1 MMVSAVHVPAL
12 TTKQQ
17 PVWLLVRATTSMPGV
32 DGTFAKIASLRA
44 QGSFVS

>member
-17 PVWLLVRATTSMPGV
+17 PLWLLVRATTSIPGV
-32 DGTFAKIASLRA
+32 DGIFARIASLRA